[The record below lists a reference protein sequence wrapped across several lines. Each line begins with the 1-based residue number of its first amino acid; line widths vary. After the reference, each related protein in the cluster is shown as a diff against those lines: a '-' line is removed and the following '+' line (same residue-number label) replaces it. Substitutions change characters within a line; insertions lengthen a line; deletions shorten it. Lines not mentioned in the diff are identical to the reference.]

1 MAPEVL
7 LRKLSYLRRLL
18 DDLAPYEE
26 ATLEQVLADHY
37 KLERIFELLVVVT
50 ADFLNHSLIERD
62 LSPTS
67 YRDSYRMAAEQGLL
81 PADLAERLQDA
92 ASIRSVIV
100 HVYEWVDYVMLHD
113 SLKPAL
119 HDFRQAVALFETQ
132 VGDEA

>member
-18 DDLAPYEE
+18 DDLAPYAE
-26 ATLEQVLADHY
+26 ASLEQVLADHY

-50 ADFLNHSLIERD
+50 ADFLNHSLVERG

-100 HVYEWVDYVMLHD
+100 HVYEWVDYVMLHE

-119 HDFRQAVALFETQ
+119 RDFRQAVALFETQ